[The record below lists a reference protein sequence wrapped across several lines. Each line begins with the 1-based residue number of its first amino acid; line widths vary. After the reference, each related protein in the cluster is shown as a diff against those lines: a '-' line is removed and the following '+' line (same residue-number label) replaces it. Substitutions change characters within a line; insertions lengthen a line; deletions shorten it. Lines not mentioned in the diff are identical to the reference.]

1 MLVLGLALGVSA
13 VYMASPHFSSLC
25 CHARRMLLN
34 GYLRSDQHVW
44 CPFEVRP
51 VPVQMLMPAPAHF
64 FLPVSV
70 LMLTRVPV
78 PFCRRAC
85 GFGATYILALVG
97 FQDPVSGAACA
108 CLRPRF
114 RDFREQTAWPLCTS
128 VRSAVVLEG
137 CHSMVTFAVTNTCG
151 VYSRG
156 SGTDYMAS
164 LHFSSLCCRARRM
177 LLNVTHACGVC
188 LRGSGDR
195 LHGLSAL
202 RLALLS
208 WLPSHN

>member
-1 MLVLGLALGVSA
+1 MVSVRGKA
-13 VYMASPHFSSLC
+13 CASANA
-25 CHARRMLLN
+25 HAGAGTFLFA
-34 GYLRSDQHVW
+34 S
-44 CPFEVRP
+44 VR
-51 VPVQMLMPAPAHF
+51 ADANASASA
-64 FLPVSV
+64 FLPSC
-70 LMLTRVPV
+70 LW
-78 PFCRRAC
+78 
-85 GFGATYILALVG
+85 FGATYILVLVG

>member
-1 MLVLGLALGVSA
+1 M
-13 VYMASPHFSSLC
+13 
-25 CHARRMLLN
+25 
-34 GYLRSDQHVW
+34 
-44 CPFEVRP
+44 P
-51 VPVQMLMPAPAHF
+51 VPMLMPAPAHF

-137 CHSMVTFAVTNTCG
+137 CHSMVTFAVTNAYGICSSAFSAIVSVVLARLTSWHFWSFKILLVMPLMLVLGLALG
-151 VYSRG
+151 V
-156 SGTDYMAS
+156 SG
-164 LHFSSLCCRARRM
+164 H
-177 LLNVTHACGVC
+177 
-188 LRGSGDR
+188 R

-202 RLALLS
+202 RFVLLS
-208 WLPSHN
+208 CSRDVTQWLPSR